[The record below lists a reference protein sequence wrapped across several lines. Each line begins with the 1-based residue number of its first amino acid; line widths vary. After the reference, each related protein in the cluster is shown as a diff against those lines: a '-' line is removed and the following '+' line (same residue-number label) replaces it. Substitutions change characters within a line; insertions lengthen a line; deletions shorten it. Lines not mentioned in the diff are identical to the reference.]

1 LNVFKCNVVYINI
14 NKHIYNYRDQKIGL
28 KVETSISR
36 GSKQKIVLNFNYRGS
51 IFPFGSAVDLPHPPN
66 ATVDPLNDGKGK
78 GAGALAVAVK
88 THIFIF
94 IFFIEIIN
102 LK

>member
-1 LNVFKCNVVYINI
+1 MLYILISINI
-14 NKHIYNYRDQKIGL
+14 STIIAIKKIGL

-51 IFPFGSAVDLPHPPN
+51 IVPFGSAVDLPLPHPPN
-66 ATVDPLNDGKGK
+66 ATVGPLNDGKAKGK
-78 GAGALAVAVK
+78 GALAVK

>member
-1 LNVFKCNVVYINI
+1 LRHLLAEVP
-14 NKHIYNYRDQKIGL
+14 NK
-28 KVETSISR
+28 
-36 GSKQKIVLNFNYRGS
+36 KIVLNFNYRGS

-66 ATVDPLNDGKGK
+66 ATVDPLNDGKAKGK
-78 GAGALAVAVK
+78 GALAVK

>member
-66 ATVDPLNDGKGK
+66 ATVDLLNDGKGK
-78 GAGALAVAVK
+78 GAGAGALAVK

>member
-1 LNVFKCNVVYINI
+1 MNVFKCNVVYINI
-14 NKHIYNYRDQKIGL
+14 NKHIYNYRNQKIGL

-51 IFPFGSAVDLPHPPN
+51 IFPVGSTVDLPLPPN

-78 GAGALAVAVK
+78 GALAVK